1 MTARSLR
8 VSTWRLAGGG
18 LLTLLGVA
26 VLTLVLPRATGRRDR
41 GRAAAAQA
49 RGALERTR
57 RELEEA
63 QAERQRLQDNRAA
76 LEAVMAN
83 LPSDPVGRLTW
94 RLSEELFT
102 LAHQHEIHLRA
113 VKYGGPAKEGTRGLP
128 LESVDVDFAAIGL
141 FPDLKAFMLDL
152 EKGRLPFAVV
162 SAKLD
167 ESPDGAQL
175 AIVLRAFRQTAPE
188 DGAGGAP

>member
-1 MTARSLR
+1 VTAASLKI
-8 VSTWRLAGGG
+8 STWRLAGGG
-18 LLTLLGVA
+18 LLALLGVGVFVVA
-26 VLTLVLPRATGRRDR
+26 LPRATSQRDR

-49 RGALERTR
+49 RGALERAR
-57 RELEEA
+57 KELEEV
-63 QAERQRLQDNRAA
+63 QAERQRLQENRAT
-76 LEAVMAN
+76 LEEVMAN

-102 LAHQHEIHLRA
+102 LAHRHGIHLRA
-113 VKYGGPAKEGTRGLP
+113 VKYGGPAKEGIRGLP
-128 LESVDVDFAAIGL
+128 LESVDVDFSAAGL

-188 DGAGGAP
+188 DGKGGAP